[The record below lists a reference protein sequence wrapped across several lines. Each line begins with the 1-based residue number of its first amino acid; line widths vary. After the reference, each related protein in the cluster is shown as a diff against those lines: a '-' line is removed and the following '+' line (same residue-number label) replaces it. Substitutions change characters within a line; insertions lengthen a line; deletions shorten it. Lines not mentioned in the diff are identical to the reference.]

1 VVRDQSTFWFAVKRY
16 GYGWGLPV
24 RLQGWLVLVAY
35 LALLYGGIRYFEP
48 RRDGLSLFVYLV
60 VLTAALVAVIAV
72 KGERPLRWRWGKE

>member
-1 VVRDQSTFWFAVKRY
+1 MKDQSTFWFAVKRY

-24 RLQGWLVLVAY
+24 RWQGWLVLVAY
-35 LALLYGGIRYFEP
+35 LVLLYGGIRYFEP

-60 VLTAALVAVIAV
+60 VLTAALVAVIVV